1 MNMNSS
7 ADKRIIALLT
17 DRTDPDMGV
26 RMLVEQY
33 GERIYW
39 HVRRL
44 VVLHED
50 AEEVTQDVFV
60 RACFRIGS
68 YRNKGSFVAWLYRI
82 ATNEALQW
90 LRKKRFGGESVAVEH
105 LAELP
110 SEEVDLGDEAV
121 NLFTEAVLK
130 LPPQQRSVFTLRYYD
145 EMSYRQIAEIMQITE
160 SNAKTTYHYAMNKI
174 KNFIKTYGNE

>member
-1 MNMNSS
+1 MNS
-7 ADKRIIALLT
+7 ATDNRIITLLSDGGDAET
-17 DRTDPDMGV
+17 GV

-39 HVRRL
+39 HIRRL

-50 AEEVTQDVFV
+50 AQELTQDTFV

-68 YRNKGSFVAWLYRI
+68 YRGEGLFLSWLYRI

-90 LRKKRFGGESVAVEH
+90 LRKRRPGGESID
-105 LAELP
+105 LLRELP
-110 SEEVDLGDEAV
+110 DREMDLSDETV
-121 NLFTEAVLK
+121 NLFTEALLQ

-145 EMSYRQIAEIMQITE
+145 EMPYSQVAEVMRISE

-174 KNFIKTYGNE
+174 RDYIKKHGNG